1 MILVTGGAGFIGSH
15 LLDRLSASGEPVRA
29 FMRRSAGKLPAGV
42 ETVRG
47 DLAVPTGLDEA
58 LRGVT
63 TVFHIAGVT
72 KALHAADYYRG
83 NVRATEQLAR
93 AAAGR
98 GIRFIHVSSLAACG
112 PCVGDVAVDETREP
126 APITHY
132 GKSKLEAERAVRGLV
147 PDAVIVRPPVVYGPR
162 DTGVYAIWKAVSQ
175 GVMLQ
180 IAGGER
186 WFSMIYVD
194 DLVDG
199 LLAVARAPQAAGRV
213 YFLSH
218 PEPLNWNSLGEQA
231 ARLMNRSL
239 RILRV
244 PVPLAYAVGWFA
256 EIWSYM
262 TRKPGIISREKVT
275 EAVCP
280 RWVCDSSR
288 AAAELGFQART
299 SLAEGLPKTLAWYK
313 EAGWL
318 KF

>member
-29 FMRRSAGKLPAGV
+29 LLRRSNVKLPAGV
-42 ETVRG
+42 EAVRG
-47 DLAVPTGLDEA
+47 DLAGPSGLEAA

-72 KALHAADYYRG
+72 RALQPEDYYRG
-83 NVRATEQLAR
+83 NMRATENLAR

-98 GIRFIHVSSLAACG
+98 GIRFVHVSSLAACG
-112 PCVGDVAVDETREP
+112 PCVGETAVDEAREP

-132 GKSKLEAERAVRGLV
+132 GKSKLEAERGVRALI
-147 PDAVIVRPPVVYGPR
+147 PDATIVRPPVVYGPR

-199 LLAVARAPQAAGRV
+199 LLAAARTPQAAGGV

-218 PEPLNWNSLGEQA
+218 PKPLNWNSLGEEA
-231 ARLMNRSL
+231 ARLMRRRL
-239 RILRV
+239 RVLRV
-244 PVPLAYAVGWFA
+244 PVPVAYTVGWFA
-256 EIWSYM
+256 EIWSYI

-275 EAVCP
+275 EATCP
-280 RWVCDSSR
+280 RWVCDPSR
-288 AAAELGFQART
+288 AAAELGFHART
-299 SLAEGLPKTLAWYK
+299 ALAEGLPKTLAWYK

-318 KF
+318 KY

>member
-15 LLDRLSASGEPVRA
+15 LLDRLSAAGEPARA
-29 FMRRSAGKLPAGV
+29 LFRRSSAQLPAGV
-42 ETVRG
+42 EAVRG
-47 DLAVPTGLDEA
+47 DLAEPAGLDDA

-63 TVFHIAGVT
+63 TIFHIAGVT
-72 KALHAADYYRG
+72 KALQPEDYYRG
-83 NVRATEQLAR
+83 NMRATENLAR

-112 PCVGDVAVDETREP
+112 PCVGEKAVDEMREL
-126 APITHY
+126 APISHY
-132 GKSKLEAERAVRGLV
+132 GKSKLEAERVVRALI
-147 PDAVIVRPPVVYGPR
+147 PDAVIVRPPIVYGPR

-199 LLAVARAPQAAGRV
+199 LLAAARTPQACGGV

-218 PEPLNWNSLGEQA
+218 PKLLNWNLLGEEA
-231 ARLMNRSL
+231 ARLMQRRL
-239 RILRV
+239 RVVRV
-244 PVPLAYAVGWFA
+244 PVPAAYTVGWCA
-256 EIWSYM
+256 EIWSYV
-262 TRKPGIISREKVT
+262 TRKPGMISREKVT
-275 EAVCP
+275 EAICP
-280 RWVCDSSR
+280 RWVCDTSR
-288 AAAELGFQART
+288 AAEELGFHART
-299 SLAEGLPKTLAWYK
+299 ALAEGLPTTLAWYK

-318 KF
+318 KY